1 MALTSAQRALQKAK
15 MGNFW
20 RDIVI
25 IVLGI
30 ALTLLLVRM
39 GALGKILTGTQEVAY
54 IGSFIAGI
62 FFTSVF
68 TLAPASIALA
78 VLSHTTP
85 PTVVAFWG
93 ALGAMLGDLLLFL
106 FIRDVFADDIEG
118 FVSVRKLKKLLTKSH
133 FAFLKLITPLVGA
146 LIIASPLPDELGMAL
161 LGLSEIRTVYLLPIA
176 FIMNY
181 LGILAVALIAAHV

>member
-1 MALTSAQRALQKAK
+1 MALTSAQRTLQKAK

-25 IVLGI
+25 IILGVAI
-30 ALTLLLVRM
+30 TLLLVRM

-78 VLSHTTP
+78 VLSHSTP
-85 PTVVAFWG
+85 PSIVAFWG

-106 FIRDVFADDIEG
+106 FIRDVFAEDVEG
-118 FVSVRKLKKLLTKSH
+118 FVSVKKIKKLLSRSH
-133 FAFLKLITPLVGA
+133 FAFLKLITPLLGA

-161 LGLSEIRTVYLLPIA
+161 LGLSEIRTVYLLPIT
-176 FIMNY
+176 FLMNY
-181 LGILAVALIAAHV
+181 LGIFAVAVVAAHM